1 MIYVAFFAVTLITLL
16 GLTAMIL
23 RIGEALGEC
32 PRTGRAARAASV
44 TIATGFVAIGLGG
57 VAIIAAGLAMM
68 NSSGAAA
75 LFAVGLACVTLGLGF
90 THAVTLLRETVRAAP
105 VPMEPVL
112 AGA

>member
-1 MIYVAFFAVTLITLL
+1 MIYLAFFLVALVTLL

-23 RIGEALGEC
+23 RIGRALGEC
-32 PRTGRAARAASV
+32 PSKGRAAQAASI

-57 VAIIAAGLAMM
+57 VSIIAAGLAMADAG
-68 NSSGAAA
+68 GAAA

-90 THAVTLLRETVRAAP
+90 THAVTLLRETVSAAP

-112 AGA
+112 AGV

>member
-1 MIYVAFFAVTLITLL
+1 
-16 GLTAMIL
+16 
-23 RIGEALGEC
+23 
-32 PRTGRAARAASV
+32 
-44 TIATGFVAIGLGG
+44 
-57 VAIIAAGLAMM
+57 M